1 MDSILKSIKDFFYI
15 SESQKLDL
23 TTIYNTVLGLSFG
36 IFALILL
43 PIILTRANPGLFYG
57 GYGSLSALAFMT
69 GYLINT
75 YIEKTNS
82 ATSFKNKF
90 IFFWPLLLIFIETLW
105 GFILYAANNEI
116 LDKDDIPDIFFTQN
130 KWVASLLLVFQI
142 PLSVWYMLF
151 FDITRRG
158 IPFVQTDA
166 DVPVPVYY
174 NFKKKWYEN
183 KLGFIAISLL
193 FTAFINILLLYYMT
207 VNVYSFLTDG

>member
-1 MDSILKSIKDFFYI
+1 
-15 SESQKLDL
+15 
-23 TTIYNTVLGLSFG
+23 
-36 IFALILL
+36 
-43 PIILTRANPGLFYG
+43 
-57 GYGSLSALAFMT
+57 MT

-166 DVPVPVYY
+166 ADVPVYY